1 VLQLSV
7 RYVQYVIGARRRS
20 LACRSTE
27 TSGLISTISKRPSAK
42 IGSDD
47 HIVTQMGIGAMA
59 TEGRDQGMNR
69 RTNVMDDFN
78 FGNGVQASSSETAEY
93 LAQMAS
99 ELVLLAK
106 NARLERLSLLLDL
119 VRREAESAAA

>member
-1 VLQLSV
+1 
-7 RYVQYVIGARRRS
+7 
-20 LACRSTE
+20 
-27 TSGLISTISKRPSAK
+27 
-42 IGSDD
+42 
-47 HIVTQMGIGAMA
+47 
-59 TEGRDQGMNR
+59 
-69 RTNVMDDFN
+69 MDDFN